1 MPGGTAKNL
10 AYVADTSEFDA
21 AVDEP
26 TRLVLADAQTSG
38 GLLLAVDPADE
49 ANLVAALEAAGV
61 PVAAS
66 IGEFEEGDPG
76 RLRIEA

>member
-1 MPGGTAKNL
+1 
-10 AYVADTSEFDA
+10 
-21 AVDEP
+21 
-26 TRLVLADAQTSG
+26 
-38 GLLLAVDPADE
+38 LLLAVDPADE